1 MQEVHDYGINFWSN
15 NEFKIEK
22 GLVKVCHGKNPSL
35 LEIVQSVRDK
45 GYRGPLLV
53 RFPHLV
59 QKQIKSLFDAFSLA
73 IKEYQYSGA
82 FKAVFPLKVN
92 QMPSFVLPLVQ
103 GAKGLD
109 YGFRGRE

>member
-1 MQEVHDYGINFWSN
+1 
-15 NEFKIEK
+15 
-22 GLVKVCHGKNPSL
+22 
-35 LEIVQSVRDK
+35 
-45 GYRGPLLV
+45 RGPLLV

-103 GAKGLD
+103 GAKGLN
-109 YGFRGRE
+109 YGLEARSKSELIIAMSYTNPKAPITANGFKDKEMIELGFIAKSMQ

>member
-59 QKQIKSLFDAFSLA
+59 QNKSKACLMRFLQRLKSINTAGLLRRFSL
-73 IKEYQYSGA
+73 
-82 FKAVFPLKVN
+82 
-92 QMPSFVLPLVQ
+92 
-103 GAKGLD
+103 
-109 YGFRGRE
+109 

>member
-1 MQEVHDYGINFWSN
+1 MQEVHDYGIKFWSN

-53 RFPHLV
+53 RFPIWC
-59 QKQIKSLFDAFSLA
+59 KNKSKACLMRFFQRLKSINTAGLLRRFSL
-73 IKEYQYSGA
+73 
-82 FKAVFPLKVN
+82 
-92 QMPSFVLPLVQ
+92 
-103 GAKGLD
+103 
-109 YGFRGRE
+109 